1 MHMKGADFMHY
12 TADEL
17 IRRFGLVPHVEG
29 GAFRELYRE
38 GFDRSGPRP
47 AHGVIY
53 YLLNDDEISEFHV
66 LDADEYWLWHA
77 GPDVELWSFTEGQ
90 PLKVERLGMDEN
102 AQPCV
107 LLPAGTVFGARPA
120 PGAKG
125 AMLCSCICVPEF
137 MYEHYRILPQDEV
150 ISLCPEAA
158 AFFAKP

>member
-1 MHMKGADFMHY
+1 MSY

-17 IRRFGLVPHVEG
+17 IRRFGLEPHVEG

-53 YLLNDDEISEFHV
+53 YMLNDNELSDFHV

-77 GPDVELWSFTEGQ
+77 GPDIELWSFGEDGV
-90 PLKVERLGMDEN
+90 LKVERMGMGDG

-107 LLPAGTVFGARPA
+107 LMPAGVTFGARPVQ
-120 PGAKG
+120 GAKG
-125 AMLCSCICVPEF
+125 AMLCSCVCVPEF
-137 MYEHYRILPQDEV
+137 MYEHYRILTKDEV
-150 ISLCPEAA
+150 IAKFPEAA
-158 AFFAKP
+158 AFFE

>member
-1 MHMKGADFMHY
+1 MSY

-17 IRRFGLVPHVEG
+17 IRRFGLEPHVEG

-53 YLLNDDEISEFHV
+53 YMLNDNELSDFHV

-77 GPDVELWSFTEGQ
+77 GPDIELWSFGEDGV
-90 PLKVERLGMDEN
+90 LKVERMGMGDG

-107 LLPAGTVFGARPA
+107 LMPAGVTFGARPVQ
-120 PGAKG
+120 GAKG
-125 AMLCSCICVPEF
+125 AMLCSCVCVPEF
-137 MYEHYRILPQDEV
+137 MYEHYRILTKDEV
-150 ISLCPEAA
+150 IQKCPEAA
-158 AFFAKP
+158 KFFE

>member
-1 MHMKGADFMHY
+1 MQY

-17 IRRFGLVPHVEG
+17 IRRFGLEPHVEG

-53 YLLNDDEISEFHV
+53 YMLNDSEISDFHV

-77 GPDVELWSFTEGQ
+77 GPDIELWSFGEDGV
-90 PLKVERLGMDEN
+90 LKVERMGLGEG

-107 LLPAGTVFGARPA
+107 LMPAGVTFGAKPVK
-120 PGAKG
+120 GAKG
-125 AMLCSCICVPEF
+125 AMLCSCVCVPEF
-137 MYEHYRILPQDEV
+137 MYEHYRILTKEEV
-150 ISLCPEAA
+150 IEKCPEAA
-158 AFFAKP
+158 KFFE

>member
-1 MHMKGADFMHY
+1 MHY

-17 IRRFGLVPHVEG
+17 IRRFHLEPHVEG

-53 YLLNDDEISEFHV
+53 YLLNENEVSDFHV

-77 GPDVELWSFTEGQ
+77 GPDIELWSFGEDGQ
-90 PLKVERLGMDEN
+90 LKVERMGMGEG

-107 LLPAGTVFGARPA
+107 LMPAGVTFGARPVK
-120 PGAKG
+120 GASG
-125 AMLCSCICVPEF
+125 AMLCSCVCVPEF
-137 MYEHYRILPQDEV
+137 MYEHYRILTKEEV
-150 ISLCPEAA
+150 IAKCPEAA
-158 AFFAKP
+158 AFFET

>member
-1 MHMKGADFMHY
+1 MHY

-17 IRRFGLVPHVEG
+17 IRRFGLEPHVEG

-53 YLLNDDEISEFHV
+53 YLLNDNEVSDFHV

-77 GPDVELWSFTEGQ
+77 GPDIELWSFGENGV
-90 PLKVERLGMDEN
+90 LKVERMGMGEG

-107 LLPAGTVFGARPA
+107 LMPAGVYFGARPV
-120 PGAKG
+120 KG
-125 AMLCSCICVPEF
+125 ANGPMLCSCVCVPEF
-137 MYEHYRILPQDEV
+137 MYEHYRILTREEV
-150 ISLCPEAA
+150 VAECPAAA
-158 AFFAKP
+158 AFFQ

>member
-1 MHMKGADFMHY
+1 MNTP
-12 TADEL
+12 TAAEL
-17 IRRFGLVPHVEG
+17 IKRFGLSPHVEG

-53 YLLNDDEISEFHV
+53 YMLGEDEMSDFHV

-77 GPDVELWSFTEGQ
+77 GADIELWSYPQGKPEE
-90 PLKVERLGMDEN
+90 LKVERMGMGEG

-107 LLPAGTVFGARPA
+107 LMPAGTIFGARPV

-125 AMLCSCICVPEF
+125 AMLCSCVCVPEF
-137 MYEHYRILPQDEV
+137 MYEHYRILSKEEV
-150 ISLCPEAA
+150 LAECPAA
-158 AFFAKP
+158 ADFFA

>member
-1 MHMKGADFMHY
+1 MQY

-17 IRRFGLVPHVEG
+17 IRRFGLEPHVEG

-53 YLLNDDEISEFHV
+53 YMLNDSEISEFHV

-77 GPDVELWSFTEGQ
+77 GPDIELWSFGEDGV
-90 PLKVERLGMDEN
+90 LKVERMGLGEG

-107 LLPAGTVFGARPA
+107 LMPAGVTFGAKPVK
-120 PGAKG
+120 GAKG
-125 AMLCSCICVPEF
+125 AMLCSCVCVPEF
-137 MYEHYRILPQDEV
+137 MYEHYRILTKEEV
-150 ISLCPEAA
+150 IEKCPEAA
-158 AFFAKP
+158 KFFE